1 MTQARIT
8 LWRYPRAGE
17 GLEVFFM
24 SVGALLLLAVGVSMD
39 AFAVSIC
46 KGLAM
51 KRATP
56 GAMAIV
62 GGWFGGFQALM
73 PLIGFFLGT
82 MFASAIEAIDHWVA
96 FGLLAI
102 IGINMLKEALEKQ
115 EECCCCADEH
125 NADLGIKTMFVMAVA
140 TSIDALAV
148 GISLAMAGDVNIWL
162 SIALIGA
169 TTFSFSAAGV
179 KIGSLFG
186 AAFEKKAQLAGGLI
200 LILLGTKIL
209 LEHLGILA

>member
-1 MTQARIT
+1 MGF
-8 LWRYPRAGE
+8 GE
-17 GLEVFFM
+17 LF
-24 SVGALLLLAVGVSMD
+24 LLAVGVSMD

-51 KRATP
+51 KKATL
-56 GAMAIV
+56 GGMATV

-82 MFASAIEAIDHWVA
+82 LFAAAIEAVDHWVA
-96 FGLLAI
+96 FLLLGI
-102 IGINMLKEALEKQ
+102 IGINMLKEAFERD
-115 EECCCCADEH
+115 ECCCCCEEH
-125 NADLGIKTMFVMAVA
+125 NADLGVKTMFVMAVA

-148 GISLAMAGDVNIWL
+148 GISLAMAGGVNIWL
-162 SIALIGA
+162 SVALIGL

-200 LILLGTKIL
+200 LILLGVKIL
-209 LEHLGILA
+209 LEHLGVIV

>member
-24 SVGALLLLAVGVSMD
+24 SVGALLLLAIGVSMD

-162 SIALIGA
+162 SVALIGA

-200 LILLGTKIL
+200 LVLIGLKIL
-209 LEHLGILA
+209 LEHLGVIA

>member
-1 MTQARIT
+1 MGF
-8 LWRYPRAGE
+8 GE
-17 GLEVFFM
+17 L
-24 SVGALLLLAVGVSMD
+24 ALLAVGVSMD

-51 KRATP
+51 KRATL
-56 GAMAIV
+56 GGRATV

-82 MFASAIEAIDHWVA
+82 LFAAAIEAVDHWVA
-96 FGLLAI
+96 FGLLGV
-102 IGINMLKEALEKQ
+102 IGFGMLKEALEKH

-125 NADLGIKTMFVMAVA
+125 NADLGVKTMFVMAVA

-148 GISLAMAGDVNIWL
+148 GISLAMAGGVNIWL
-162 SIALIGA
+162 SVLLIGL

-186 AAFEKKAQLAGGLI
+186 AAFEKKAQLAGGVI
-200 LILLGTKIL
+200 LMALGVKIL

>member
-1 MTQARIT
+1 
-8 LWRYPRAGE
+8 
-17 GLEVFFM
+17 M

-82 MFASAIEAIDHWVA
+82 MFAAAIETVDHWVA
-96 FGLLAI
+96 FALLAI
-102 IGINMLKEALEKQ
+102 IGVNMLMEALEKQ

-125 NADLGIKTMFVMAVA
+125 NADLSVKTMFVMAVA

-148 GISLAMAGDVNIWL
+148 GISLAMAGDINIWL
-162 SIALIGA
+162 SVALIGA
-169 TTFSFSAAGV
+169 TTFGFSAAGV

-200 LILLGTKIL
+200 LVLIGLKIL
-209 LEHLGILA
+209 LEHLGVMA